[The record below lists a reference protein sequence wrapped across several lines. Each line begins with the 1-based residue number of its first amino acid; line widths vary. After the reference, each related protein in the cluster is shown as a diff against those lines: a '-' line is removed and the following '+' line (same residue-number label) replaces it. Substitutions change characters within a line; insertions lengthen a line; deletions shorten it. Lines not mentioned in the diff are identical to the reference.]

1 MLRVLGTRQGMSA
14 YSTLIKPQLSTFFRF
29 EVQVVR
35 NLLKFNEI
43 LQWKMNLVQKI
54 LLGYIFAQSAL
65 LHALL
70 FVIINIYSVYSILEF
85 GFEMILLD
93 SKVSIIFKPKHLF
106 GLISVT

>member
-14 YSTLIKPQLSTFFRF
+14 YSTLIKPQLNKFFHF

-54 LLGYIFAQSAL
+54 PLGYIFAQSAL
-65 LHALL
+65 
-70 FVIINIYSVYSILEF
+70 FF
-85 GFEMILLD
+85 
-93 SKVSIIFKPKHLF
+93 
-106 GLISVT
+106 